1 MNFCNQ
7 CGKKLN
13 GGSFCTECGAPIKA
27 TAVQLPPSG
36 FSEPESF
43 AASPNEFV
51 PVPPPIFPT
60 PTTPT
65 TPTLESAASE
75 VAPVAEYVEPQSE
88 LFEFPTVSDLIEKV
102 EKTEKVE
109 KVEKIWTKEKHD
121 NHEERREHK
130 EKEGGESNEKHNNS
144 FLGNLFGGHKNKDG
158 KKGGL
163 LSGFFNRGDN
173 KDKDGGFL
181 SNIELEDLILI
192 AVIFFLLKDGFED
205 DLILILAIILFAS

>member
-1 MNFCNQ
+1 MYMRNKNNNYYDRYSKYNINDFPPNYSGQYTKESLREDDPETC
-7 CGKKLN
+7 
-13 GGSFCTECGAPIKA
+13 E
-27 TAVQLPPSG
+27 TA
-36 FSEPESF
+36 
-43 AASPNEFV
+43 
-51 PVPPPIFPT
+51 
-60 PTTPT
+60 
-65 TPTLESAASE
+65 
-75 VAPVAEYVEPQSE
+75 
-88 LFEFPTVSDLIEKV
+88 EKI

-163 LSGFFNRGDN
+163 LSGFFNKGD

-192 AVIFFLLKDGFED
+192 AVIFFLLKDGLED